1 MSDTAAPSTSAP
13 PVAGYRSPLSPDF
26 IMIGAVPENGLRDV
40 RARLLGARIDT
51 RALASDVGIR
61 PAAAAAGLSFVF
73 RYGVAV
79 TFGPDAQAPDAL
91 DRALRVHVIDPTNV
105 HSGAQEYEVADLA
118 FRSGG
123 QSGGQDSIGP
133 GGHILL
139 VDASP
144 ERLLLVATVLARSV
158 VLARDEVLVSEAF
171 HQIDPLVSELRQNG
185 RSRLPIREAMKLVG
199 NVLAARH
206 RMVGTVQVDERPDLL
221 WDHPGLDRLYA
232 RLEAEYELKERADVL
247 DRKFASLGDFTEVLL
262 DIVQGIRSVRLE
274 VAIVALFALEIVLTL
289 YSMLH

>member
-1 MSDTAAPSTSAP
+1 MSDTASRPAHAP
-13 PVAGYRSPLSPDF
+13 PLAGNRSPLSPDF
-26 IMIGAVPENGLRDV
+26 VMIGAAPAGGLLDV

-51 RALASDVGIR
+51 RALAADVGIR
-61 PAAAAAGLSFVF
+61 QVASAAGLNFVF

-79 TFGPDAQAPDAL
+79 TFGPDANAPDAL
-91 DRALRVHVIDPTNV
+91 DRALRMHVIDPTDALA
-105 HSGAQEYEVADLA
+105 GAQEYEVADLA
-118 FRSGG
+118 IRP
-123 QSGGQDSIGP
+123 GGQDGIGP
-133 GGHILL
+133 GGQILL
-139 VDASP
+139 ADASP

-262 DIVQGIRSVRLE
+262 DIVQGIRSFRLE
-274 VAIVALFALEIVLTL
+274 VAVLALFALEIVLTL
-289 YSMLH
+289 YSMLRG

>member
-1 MSDTAAPSTSAP
+1 MTETAAKPAPVPSGA
-13 PVAGYRSPLSPDF
+13 AYRSPLSPDF
-26 IMIGAVPENGLRDV
+26 VMMGAVPEHGLLDV

-51 RALASDVGIR
+51 RALVGDALIQQV
-61 PAAAAAGLSFVF
+61 AAVAGLSFVF

-79 TFGPDAQAPDAL
+79 TFGPDASAPDAL
-91 DRALRVHVIDPTNV
+91 DRALRVHVVEPAGA
-105 HSGAQEYEVADLA
+105 HSGVQEYEVADLA
-118 FRSGG
+118 IKP
-123 QSGGQDSIGP
+123 GGQDSIGP
-133 GGHILL
+133 GGQILL
-139 VDASP
+139 IDASP

-262 DIVQGIRSVRLE
+262 DIVQGIRSFRLE
-274 VAIVALFALEIVLTL
+274 VAVVALFALEIVLTL

>member
-1 MSDTAAPSTSAP
+1 MSDTASRPAHAP
-13 PVAGYRSPLSPDF
+13 PLAGNRSPLSPDF
-26 IMIGAVPENGLRDV
+26 VMIGAVPASGLLDV

-51 RALASDVGIR
+51 RALAADVGIR
-61 PAAAAAGLSFVF
+61 QVASAAGLNFVF

-91 DRALRVHVIDPTNV
+91 DRALRVHVIDPTDV
-105 HSGAQEYEVADLA
+105 QAGVQEYEVADLA
-118 FRSGG
+118 IR
-123 QSGGQDSIGP
+123 SGGQDSIGP
-133 GGHILL
+133 GGQILL
-139 VDASP
+139 ADASP

-262 DIVQGIRSVRLE
+262 DIVQGIRSFRLE
-274 VAIVALFALEIVLTL
+274 VAVLALFALEIVLTL
-289 YSMLH
+289 YSMLRG

>member
-1 MSDTAAPSTSAP
+1 
-13 PVAGYRSPLSPDF
+13 
-26 IMIGAVPENGLRDV
+26 MIGAVPENGLLDI

-51 RALASDVGIR
+51 RALAGDAGIQ
-61 PAAAAAGLSFVF
+61 PLAIAAGLSFVF

-79 TFGPDAQAPDAL
+79 TFGPDAHAPDVL
-91 DRALRVHVIDPTNV
+91 DAALRAHVIDPTDV
-105 HSGAQEYEVADLA
+105 KEYEVADLA
-118 FRSGG
+118 IRRGG
-123 QSGGQDSIGP
+123 EDRIGP
-133 GGHILL
+133 GGQILL
-139 VDASP
+139 TDASP

-171 HQIDPLVSELRQNG
+171 HQIDPLVSDLRQNG

-206 RMVGTVQVDERPDLL
+206 RMMGTVQVDERPDLL

-232 RLEAEYELKERADVL
+232 RLEAEYELKERADIL

-262 DIVQGIRSVRLE
+262 DIVHGIRAYRLE
-274 VAIVALFALEIVLTL
+274 VAVLALFALEIVLTL
-289 YSMLH
+289 LSMMH

>member
-1 MSDTAAPSTSAP
+1 MSETAARPAAAP
-13 PVAGYRSPLSPDF
+13 PVAVHRSLLSPDF
-26 IMIGAVPENGLRDV
+26 VMIGAVPENGLVDV

-51 RALASDVGIR
+51 RALAGDAGIGR
-61 PAAAAAGLSFVF
+61 VAAAAGLSFVF
-73 RYGVAV
+73 RYGIAV

-91 DRALRVHVIDPTNV
+91 DRVLRVHVIDPTDV
-105 HSGAQEYEVADLA
+105 QEYEVADLA
-118 FRSGG
+118 IHSSGE
-123 QSGGQDSIGP
+123 DRIGP
-133 GGHILL
+133 GGQILL
-139 VDASP
+139 TDASP

-158 VLARDEVLVSEAF
+158 VLARDEVLISEAF

-185 RSRLPIREAMKLVG
+185 RSRLPITEAMKLVG

-262 DIVQGIRSVRLE
+262 DIVQGIRSFRLE
-274 VAIVALFALEIVLTL
+274 VAVLALFALEIVLTV
-289 YSMLH
+289 YSMVH

>member
-1 MSDTAAPSTSAP
+1 MNEPTARSAAPTAP
-13 PVAGYRSPLSPDF
+13 YRAPLTPDF
-26 IMIGAVPENGLRDV
+26 VLLGLVPENGLLDV

-51 RALASDVGIR
+51 RALAGD
-61 PAAAAAGLSFVF
+61 AAIQQIATVAGLSFVF

-79 TFGPDAQAPDAL
+79 TFGPDEHAPDAL
-91 DRALRVHVIDPTNV
+91 DRALRVHVVDPTE
-105 HSGAQEYEVADLA
+105 AQEYEIAEMA
-118 FRSGG
+118 IRAGG
-123 QSGGQDSIGP
+123 EDRIGP
-133 GGHILL
+133 GGQILL
-139 VDASP
+139 TDASP

-171 HQIDPLVSELRQNG
+171 HQIDPLVSDLRQNG

-206 RMVGTVQVDERPDLL
+206 RMMGTVQVDERPDLL

-232 RLEAEYELKERADVL
+232 RLEAEYELKERAEVL

-262 DIVQGIRSVRLE
+262 DIVQGIRSFRLE
-274 VAIVALFALEIVLTL
+274 VAVLALFALEIVLTL
-289 YSMLH
+289 YSMIH